1 MAGTRDILYGRRPVR
16 EALRGGR
23 RPVLR
28 LWLDRRPD
36 DAAGPLAELERLA
49 RAAAVP
55 LEAAP
60 RARLDRLARSR
71 HHQGV
76 VAEVPPYP
84 YTGVNELT
92 AAARNGDAPLFL
104 LALDHLQDPQNTG
117 ALLRTAECAGVQG
130 VILARDRAA
139 GVTAAVAKASAGATE
154 RLPIARVV
162 NLVRAL
168 RILQDRGARL
178 VGVDAA
184 PEAVSYDTA
193 DLDGPLVLVLGAEG
207 TGLKRLT
214 REACDLCVRI
224 PMQGA
229 IESLNVSAA
238 GAVALYEVL
247 RRRAHAHH

>member
-1 MAGTRDILYGRRPVR
+1 MAQARDILYGRRPVG
-16 EALRGGR
+16 EALRGGC
-23 RPVLR
+23 RPVRR
-28 LWLDRRPD
+28 LWLNREPD
-36 DAAGPLAELERLA
+36 AAAGPLADLDRLA
-49 RAAAVP
+49 HAASVP
-55 LEAAP
+55 VETVP

-92 AAARNGDAPLFL
+92 APARDGAAPLFL
-104 LALDHLQDPQNTG
+104 LALDHIQDPQNAG

-154 RLPIARVV
+154 RLPIARVT

-168 RILQDRGARL
+168 RILRDRGARI
-178 VGVDAA
+178 VGLDGGAESE
-184 PEAVSYDTA
+184 PYDTA
-193 DLDGPLVLVLGAEG
+193 DLAGPLVLVLGAEG
-207 TGLKRLT
+207 SGLKRLT
-214 REACDLCVRI
+214 RETCDVLVRI
-224 PMQGA
+224 PMQGTIA
-229 IESLNVSAA
+229 SLNVSAA

-247 RRRAHAHH
+247 RRRGKPHH